1 MGKGSTEVEAVA
13 SIAGMAMK
21 TGKGD
26 DEYTWT
32 FDKNG
37 KVVISGRKIVDGIGW
52 EYKQVGD
59 KIFIWNDEA
68 KMECSYEGDRLDIL
82 SSTPIIPE
90 DVLKVYDAR
99 VFTSSQGDTIAY
111 RLFVPQDYDPAT
123 AYPLVLFHHGAGGS
137 GGDNLRNLEGPCP
150 LEWVSP
156 ENQAKNPCI
165 IVVPQIPLGGPGS
178 KENGFP
184 TMEKMTVH
192 IQTIHE
198 ILDALEEEFAIDTDR
213 EYITGLSLGGGCT
226 WRSIVLRPDRF
237 AAAVPIC
244 AADWFTGMDVAERGQ
259 KFAQFPMWIFHGD
272 ADSVV
277 SVDLS
282 RKIVQALKDAGGNPK
297 YTEYP
302 GVDHDSWTATYRDP
316 DLIEWLFAQSRK
328 PN

>member
-1 MGKGSTEVEAVA
+1 MGKGPTEGKAVP
-13 SIAGMAMK
+13 SIAGTAVT

-37 KVVISGRKIVDGIGW
+37 KFLISGGKIVDGIDG
-52 EYKQVGD
+52 EFKQEGD
-59 KIFIWNDEA
+59 KIFIWND
-68 KMECSYEGDRLDIL
+68 KMTMECSYDGDSLDVL
-82 SSTPIIPE
+82 SNAPVIPE
-90 DVLKVYDAR
+90 EVLKVYEAR
-99 VFTSSQGDTIAY
+99 IFTSSHDDTIAY
-111 RLFVPQDYDPAT
+111 RLFVPQDYNSTT
-123 AYPLVLFHHGAGGS
+123 AYPLVLFHHGAGGAGS
-137 GGDNLRNLEGPCP
+137 DNLRNLEGPCP

-165 IVVPQIPLGGPGS
+165 IVAPQIPLGGPGS

-213 EYITGLSLGGGCT
+213 EYITGLSMGGGCT

-237 AAAVPIC
+237 AAAAPIC

-259 KFAQFPMWIFHGD
+259 KLRPVPH
-272 ADSVV
+272 
-277 SVDLS
+277 VD
-282 RKIVQALKDAGGNPK
+282 IP
-297 YTEYP
+297 
-302 GVDHDSWTATYRDP
+302 W
-316 DLIEWLFAQSRK
+316 
-328 PN
+328 